1 LIARGSLATL
11 RNVFT
16 LTIANQKGGVG
27 KTTTAM
33 NLGSAFIRRGMRVLL
48 IDSDPQANLTSYLG
62 ATPERT
68 LEEVYLSK
76 KSELDPRAFI
86 AKSASGPD
94 LIGSDKSLAGVEYY
108 LFSRPDK
115 ELVLRR
121 FLAPIQNEY
130 DVALIDTPPSLSLLT
145 VNALS
150 ASQGFLVPVQ
160 PEFFSLEGIVKIR
173 ELAEEIRAR
182 WNPELELAGIL
193 PTQVNSRRK
202 LTQEILS
209 LLTKEFGEK
218 LLTQTIRENTAV
230 TESSGHGQSVLD
242 YDPASNGAQDYE
254 AAAQAL
260 ARRLG
265 LRPRKMEASVEA
277 RI

>member
-1 LIARGSLATL
+1 
-11 RNVFT
+11 
-16 LTIANQKGGVG
+16 
-27 KTTTAM
+27 M
-33 NLGSAFIRRGMRVLL
+33 NLGAAFLRRGMRVLL

-62 ATPERT
+62 ARPERT

-76 KSELDPRAFI
+76 SRSLDPRDFI
-86 AKSASGPD
+86 VKTASGPH

-108 LFSRPDK
+108 LFSRTEK
-115 ELVLRR
+115 ELVLRK
-121 FLAPIQNEY
+121 FLAPIQDEY

-145 VNALS
+145 MNALS
-150 ASQGFLVPVQ
+150 ASQGFLIPVQ

-173 ELAEEIRAR
+173 ELSEEIRAR

-209 LLTKEFGEK
+209 LLSKEFGDK
-218 LLTQTIRENTAV
+218 LLAHSIRENTAV

-242 YDPASNGAQDYE
+242 YDPSSNGAQDYE
-254 AAAQAL
+254 AASQLL

-265 LRPRKMEASVEA
+265 LRAASKKGEASAAEA

>member
-1 LIARGSLATL
+1 
-11 RNVFT
+11 VFT

-27 KTTTAM
+27 KTTTVM
-33 NLGSAFIRRGMRVLL
+33 NLGAAFLRRGMRVLL

-76 KSELDPRAFI
+76 RGAKELDPVNFLT
-86 AKSASGPD
+86 KTSEGLD
-94 LIGSDKSLAGVEYY
+94 LIGSDRSLSGVEYY
-108 LFSRPDK
+108 LFSRPEK
-115 ELVLRR
+115 ELVLKR
-121 FLAPIQNEY
+121 FLEPLQDEY

-145 VNALS
+145 MNALS
-150 ASQGFLVPVQ
+150 ASQGFLIPVQ

-173 ELAEEIRAR
+173 ELADEIRGR

-202 LTQEILS
+202 LTQEILG
-209 LLTKEFGEK
+209 LLSKEFGEK
-218 LLTQTIRENTAV
+218 LLAQSIRDNTAV

-242 YDPASNGAQDYE
+242 YDPSSNGAQDYE

-265 LRPRKMEASVEA
+265 LHGKARFKESSKEA